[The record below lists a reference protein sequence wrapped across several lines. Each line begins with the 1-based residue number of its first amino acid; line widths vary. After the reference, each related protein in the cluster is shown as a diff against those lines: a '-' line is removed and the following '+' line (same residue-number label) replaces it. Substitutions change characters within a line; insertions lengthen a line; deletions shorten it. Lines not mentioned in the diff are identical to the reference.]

1 MRRSTVLKTTGI
13 ILLTLGAVAA
23 VGAIVV
29 RDQIDRH
36 QRDLFSAHPLKR
48 FAALGYIA
56 GLTASVELVRV
67 LRDFIAWEPRAML
80 RRRAQQIMDRMERQL
95 IEHGAVAVPHPGIAG

>member
-1 MRRSTVLKTTGI
+1 MRRSTVLRTTGV

-23 VGAIVV
+23 VGALVV

-36 QRDLFSAHPLKR
+36 QRDLFSPQPLKR

-56 GLTASVELVRV
+56 GLAASVELVRL
-67 LRDFIAWEPRAML
+67 LRDFMAWEPRSML
-80 RRRAQQIMDRMERQL
+80 RRRARTIVDRMERQL
-95 IEHGAVAVPHPGIAG
+95 LEHGAVTVPHPGIAG

>member
-13 ILLTLGAVAA
+13 ILLTLGATAA
-23 VGAIVV
+23 VGALVV

-48 FAALGYIA
+48 FAALSYIA

-95 IEHGAVAVPHPGIAG
+95 IEHAAVAVPHPGIAG